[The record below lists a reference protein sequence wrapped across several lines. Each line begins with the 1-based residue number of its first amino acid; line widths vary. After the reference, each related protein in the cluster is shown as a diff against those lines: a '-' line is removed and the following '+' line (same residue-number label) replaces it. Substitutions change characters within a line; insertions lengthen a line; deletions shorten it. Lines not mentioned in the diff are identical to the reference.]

1 MTERTTVHGL
11 QVATPLY
18 NFINNEV
25 LPGTGI
31 DQAAYWKGFDEIVS
45 TLAPKNAALL
55 AERDRIQLEMDA
67 WHKANP
73 GPIADMAAYQEFL
86 KKIGYLVEQPAK
98 VQATTA
104 NVDSELAT
112 QAGPQL
118 VVPILNARYALNAAN
133 ARWGSLYDA
142 LYGTDVISEEGGAE
156 RAGGYNPVR
165 GAKVI
170 EFARNFLDQSFPLEG
185 ASHKDAT
192 GYAIAGGKL
201 QVALKN
207 GSTAGLKN
215 AAQLVGF
222 QGDAAAPS
230 SVLLVNNGIHADIII
245 NRATPIG
252 SSDAAGVADVVLE
265 AALSTILDLEDSV
278 AAVDAEDK
286 IVAYKNWLGILKGT
300 LTESV
305 SKGGKTFTR
314 GLNADRVYT
323 GVNGEKV
330 TMHGRSMLFLRNV
343 GHLMT
348 NPAILWGGDKE
359 IPEGIM
365 DAIVTTTI
373 ALHDLKG
380 NGVNGIRNSRKG
392 SVYIVKPKM
401 HGPVEVG

>member
-1 MTERTTVHGL
+1 VK
-11 QVATPLY
+11 VATPLY

-31 DQAAYWKGFDEIVS
+31 DQAGFWKGFDTIVAE
-45 TLAPKNAALL
+45 LAPKNAALL

-73 GPIADMAAYQEFL
+73 GPIANMAAYQEFL

-133 ARWGSLYDA
+133 ARWG
-142 LYGTDVISEEGGAE
+142 
-156 RAGGYNPVR
+156 
-165 GAKVI
+165 
-170 EFARNFLDQSFPLEG
+170 PLEG

-192 GYAIAGGKL
+192 GYAVAGGKL
-201 QVALKN
+201 QVNLKN

-215 AAQLVGF
+215 AAQLVGY
-222 QGDAAAPS
+222 QGEAAAPS

-245 NRATPIG
+245 NRSTPIG

-286 IVAYKNWLGILKGT
+286 SVAYKNWLGILKGT
-300 LTESV
+300 LTES
-305 SKGGKTFTR
+305 KREQRRQNLYTWFECGP
-314 GLNADRVYT
+314 RVHRREWRESDHAWPQYVVPAQC
-323 GVNGEKV
+323 GPLDDQPRHSV
-330 TMHGRSMLFLRNV
+330 GRRQ
-343 GHLMT
+343 
-348 NPAILWGGDKE
+348 
-359 IPEGIM
+359 
-365 DAIVTTTI
+365 
-373 ALHDLKG
+373 
-380 NGVNGIRNSRKG
+380 RNS
-392 SVYIVKPKM
+392 
-401 HGPVEVG
+401 

>member
-11 QVATPLY
+11 KVATPLY

-31 DQAAYWKGFDEIVS
+31 DQAGFWKGFDEIVS

-192 GYAIAGGKL
+192 GYAVTGGKL

-207 GSTAGLKN
+207 GSTVGLKN
-215 AAQLVGF
+215 AAQLVGY

-230 SVLLVNNGIHADIII
+230 SVLLVNNGIH
-245 NRATPIG
+245 
-252 SSDAAGVADVVLE
+252 
-265 AALSTILDLEDSV
+265 
-278 AAVDAEDK
+278 
-286 IVAYKNWLGILKGT
+286 
-300 LTESV
+300 
-305 SKGGKTFTR
+305 
-314 GLNADRVYT
+314 
-323 GVNGEKV
+323 
-330 TMHGRSMLFLRNV
+330 
-343 GHLMT
+343 GH
-348 NPAILWGGDKE
+348 
-359 IPEGIM
+359 
-365 DAIVTTTI
+365 
-373 ALHDLKG
+373 H
-380 NGVNGIRNSRKG
+380 
-392 SVYIVKPKM
+392 Y
-401 HGPVEVG
+401 